1 MNEAQLAAWLAR
13 GHRAMLETIPPRTR
27 KQFAALMLD
36 SGLWSSS
43 RLSLDS
49 AISRVGDCLNPQRGG
64 GQSFRLSELWLWMHE
79 SGHHALYEAM
89 GDDLGRRTDMIPT
102 EERQQELLTRIDARL
117 TALTNAFG
125 DLKLLRAELT
135 GTLHPDAPEPP
146 PDVPVRFSREPDTA
160 GCFES
165 PEQKGF

>member
-13 GHRAMLETIPPRTR
+13 GHRAMQETIPPRTR

-36 SGLWSSS
+36 SGLWSSQ

-79 SGHHALYEAM
+79 SGNHALYEAM
-89 GDDLGRRTDMIPT
+89 GDDLGRRTDPIPT
-102 EERQQELLTRIDARL
+102 DERQQALLASIDARL
-117 TALTNAFG
+117 TSLADEFG
-125 DLKLLRAELT
+125 ELKLLRAELV
-135 GTLHPDAPEPP
+135 GTLHPDTPEPP
-146 PDVPVRFSREPDTA
+146 PEYPVRFSRDDDPD
-160 GCFES
+160 
-165 PEQKGF
+165 QYRGF

>member
-13 GHRAMLETIPPRTR
+13 GHHALQETIPPRTR

-36 SGLWSSS
+36 SGLWSSA

-79 SGHHALYEAM
+79 SGHHALFEAM
-89 GDDLGRRTDMIPT
+89 GDDLGRRTDPIPSD
-102 EERQQELLTRIDARL
+102 ERQQSLLARIDARL
-117 TALTNAFG
+117 NALSGEFD

-146 PDVPVRFSREPDTA
+146 PSVPVRFSRDSDHE
-160 GCFES
+160 ER
-165 PEQKGF
+165 GF